1 MSFTSYHPDELDD
14 LAEIRGIDPSQIVG
28 HQPEGTDG
36 ENTFAYFQSTIG
48 SGFNDAVQY
57 GQDIPIERGV
67 SYAQLKRMP
76 QMNDETLSKY
86 IDEEDADEQNDRYE
100 DREDYQSNQ
109 DLLSEGNDIYKKALA
124 DYNKAHD
131 VKKQSIHY
139 SDYP

>member
-1 MSFTSYHPDELDD
+1 MSFTSYHPDEL
-14 LAEIRGIDPSQIVG
+14 ESRGIDPSQIVG
-28 HQPEGTDG
+28 QQVEGTDA
-36 ENTFAYFQSTIG
+36 ENTFGYFQSTIG

-76 QMNDETLSKY
+76 QMNDAKLAKY
-86 IDEEDADEQNDRYE
+86 VQEEDADDQADKYE

-109 DLLSEGNDIYKKALA
+109 DILSEGNTIYKKALA